1 MTYSTGRYPS
11 KFARVGGELQRA
23 EAILVIKQSRQ
34 HAVVP
39 KRYYPL
45 GHENLIVATQ
55 ETGEETRV

>member
-1 MTYSTGRYPS
+1 MS
-11 KFARVGGELQRA
+11 VGGELQPA